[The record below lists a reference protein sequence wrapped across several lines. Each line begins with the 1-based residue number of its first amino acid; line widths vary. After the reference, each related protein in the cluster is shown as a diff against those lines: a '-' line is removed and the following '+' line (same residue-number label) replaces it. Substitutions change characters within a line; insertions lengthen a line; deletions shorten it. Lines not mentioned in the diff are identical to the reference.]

1 MAEPGYDLLID
12 LIVNRVNDEI
22 LEATKHEEEPEKQRI
37 HVIRWNAMRTLVD
50 DIQNDISQTR
60 QERDRILS
68 MRREEEEENAR
79 LRSARAV

>member
-68 MRREEEEENAR
+68 MRREEEEENGR